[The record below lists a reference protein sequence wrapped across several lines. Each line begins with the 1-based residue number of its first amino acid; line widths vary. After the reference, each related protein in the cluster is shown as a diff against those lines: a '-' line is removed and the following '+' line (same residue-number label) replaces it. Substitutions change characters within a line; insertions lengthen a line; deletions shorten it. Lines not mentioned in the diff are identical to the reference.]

1 VSGNVVIPAKA
12 GIQTQG
18 RCNPFAVNLSNHE
31 HEKYQVHQGKNWL
44 IGFSLKYP
52 FQLGPAQ

>member
-1 VSGNVVIPAKA
+1 VTSP
-12 GIQTQG
+12 
-18 RCNPFAVNLSNHE
+18 PFAVNLSNHE

-52 FQLGPAQ
+52 F

>member
-1 VSGNVVIPAKA
+1 VEILSFPRRRESRPRV
-12 GIQTQG
+12 
-18 RCNPFAVNLSNHE
+18 RRNPFAVNLSNHE

-52 FQLGPAQ
+52 FQLGSAH